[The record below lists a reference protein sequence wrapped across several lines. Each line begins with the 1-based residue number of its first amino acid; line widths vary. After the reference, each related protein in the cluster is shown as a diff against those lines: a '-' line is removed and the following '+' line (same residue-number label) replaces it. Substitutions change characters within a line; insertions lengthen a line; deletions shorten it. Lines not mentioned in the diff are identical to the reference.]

1 MATLTR
7 TRNLPTTRGPQDPR
21 GLDARQN
28 AELARLIRRLAAV
41 RPEIIAAQPP
51 PPAPPAPSATVPGSV
66 PEAVPEMFPPHL
78 TRDDFPVPKQD
89 RDLVAHLRA
98 LSLGRMRPGER
109 WPAHA
114 DDRFLARMR
123 RPLLRRRIA
132 DFVRDRVRPVC
143 TAVGALTLVCGP
155 ALVLLTALGA
165 NTPLP

>member
-7 TRNLPTTRGPQDPR
+7 TRNLPTTRGPQDSR

-28 AELARLIRRLAAV
+28 AELARLVRRLAVV

-51 PPAPPAPSATVPGSV
+51 PPAPPGPVPDSV

-78 TRDDFPVPKQD
+78 TRDDFPVPKED

-155 ALVLLTALGA
+155 ALILLTALGTTLP
-165 NTPLP
+165 TP

>member
-51 PPAPPAPSATVPGSV
+51 PPASPEPVPDSV
-66 PEAVPEMFPPHL
+66 PEAVPEMFAPHL

-98 LSLGRMRPGER
+98 LSLGRMRPGDR

-123 RPLLRRRIA
+123 RPLLRHRIA

-155 ALVLLTALGA
+155 ALILLTALGTTLP
-165 NTPLP
+165 TP